1 MIVLG
6 WKISGSLPTSYVLR
20 RRSVAATGWHIEC
33 SVMATDI
40 NGEYLDIHAGGCLDL
55 KEYVTT
61 YYVCVYIYI
70 HIHMFLFRLDAIEW
84 CCISKIMSPGYCESG
99 FSHHGAKVKTSSSRS
114 SAGTL

>member
-6 WKISGSLPTSYVLR
+6 WKISGSLSTSYVLR

-61 YYVCVYIYI
+61 YYVYIYI
-70 HIHMFLFRLDAIEW
+70 YICFCF
-84 CCISKIMSPGYCESG
+84 
-99 FSHHGAKVKTSSSRS
+99 V
-114 SAGTL
+114 